1 MIKRTILLLFVSMA
15 MNAFAQVTREIPMDA
30 SHLEG
35 VNGMPMSFEMFDG
48 YQVLHVVPDEN
59 APMAMTLADLGLDAN
74 QTDNGPVKAMPSN
87 KPPQFVKVKDVDFHN
102 GTIELKVWS
111 HIVDGAPE
119 LARGFMGVMFRINA
133 DYSRNEY
140 MYIRP
145 LNAMVDDQVRRNH
158 TLQYASNPGLNF
170 VLSRQKFPEKYE
182 SYAEIALDCWIL
194 LRIVVKDSIAKLYIN
209 NHEQPSLVVTD
220 LWQGPDLRGSVG
232 ISVGTELGTEG
243 YFRDLKITT
252 ED

>member
-59 APMAMTLADLGLDAN
+59 APMAMALADLGLDAN

-170 VLSRQKFPEKYE
+170 VLSRQKFPEKY
-182 SYAEIALDCWIL
+182 
-194 LRIVVKDSIAKLYIN
+194 VVKDSIAKLYIN